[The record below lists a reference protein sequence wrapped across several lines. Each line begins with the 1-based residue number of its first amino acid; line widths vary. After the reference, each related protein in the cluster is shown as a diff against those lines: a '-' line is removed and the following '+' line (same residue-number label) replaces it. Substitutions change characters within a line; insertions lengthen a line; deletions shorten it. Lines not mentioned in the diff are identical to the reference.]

1 MTNLLDRPI
10 VPVASPD
17 DAIATYEQL
26 RPYLLQTEFVPIVV
40 HVIEKSGGSPDK
52 ASVEQRKEHAE
63 KAFDAFRKRGESDGV
78 SVETKLLYGTD
89 IAKSIHEAAT
99 DVDASAIIFSS
110 RGGSRWLNLVS
121 GNVRSNLIADHDRAV
136 IVLPSDGDLREQ

>member
-1 MTNLLDRPI
+1 MTNLLDRPL
-10 VPVASPD
+10 VPVASTD

-40 HVIEKSGGSPDK
+40 HVIEKAGGSPDK

-78 SVETKLLYGTD
+78 SVEMKLLYGTD
-89 IAKSIHEAAT
+89 IAKAIHEAAT
-99 DVDASAIIFSS
+99 EIDATAIIFSS
-110 RGGSRWLNLVS
+110 RGGSRWLDLVS
-121 GNVRSNLIADHDRAV
+121 GNVRSKLIADHDCPV
-136 IVLPSDGDLREQ
+136 IVLPSDGDLRE